1 MQKNKSIQLNAIL
14 NIIKQCCVIIFPL
27 ITYSYVTRVLG
38 SANYGRFSF
47 SQSIIEL
54 FVSLASLGIPT
65 YAIRETAR
73 VRDDNKKVENISS
86 QLLTINVI
94 MLVFTLIVL
103 FLLVRMVPRL
113 HRESV
118 LIAILSMEIISNIFG
133 RDWVNNVFEDF
144 FYLTIRY
151 IVIQTIS
158 LILILTLIKTSN
170 DFIKY
175 TWIMAISYSAN
186 YLLNIYYT
194 RRYIPYKLT
203 IHLNLKKHLKP
214 IIYLFCIQIATT
226 IFVKSDIIILGFFRP
241 DSEVGIYTI
250 ASNIYVV
257 IKTLL
262 NAVIVVAIP
271 RLSVYLGK
279 EDRESYMRLL
289 SGLRNVLYT
298 LVIPSVIGILFLSKD
313 IMTILG
319 GNAFVSGF
327 SSLSILCVAIFFAVF
342 GCFYSQAI
350 LVPNRD
356 ERSYFFATVLSA
368 LVNVGLNFVLIPI
381 WGINAAAFTTVLAEA
396 TIVLVCRKYSQEY
409 IDKFTVMKIS
419 PIVLGCVAIALNC
432 ILCQKNMHWI
442 VFRVSGSILISSFL
456 YVIILILG
464 KNEVVLNG
472 LEMIRKKLNL

>member
-1 MQKNKSIQLNAIL
+1 M
-14 NIIKQCCVIIFPL
+14 
-27 ITYSYVTRVLG
+27 
-38 SANYGRFSF
+38 
-47 SQSIIEL
+47 
-54 FVSLASLGIPT
+54 
-65 YAIRETAR
+65 
-73 VRDDNKKVENISS
+73 
-86 QLLTINVI
+86 
-94 MLVFTLIVL
+94 
-103 FLLVRMVPRL
+103 
-113 HRESV
+113 
-118 LIAILSMEIISNIFG
+118 
-133 RDWVNNVFEDF
+133 
-144 FYLTIRY
+144 
-151 IVIQTIS
+151 
-158 LILILTLIKTSN
+158 
-170 DFIKY
+170 
-175 TWIMAISYSAN
+175 
-186 YLLNIYYT
+186 
-194 RRYIPYKLT
+194 
-203 IHLNLKKHLKP
+203 
-214 IIYLFCIQIATT
+214 
-226 IFVKSDIIILGFFRP
+226 GFFRP

-396 TIVLVCRKYSQEY
+396 TIVLVCRKFSQEY

-419 PIVLGCVAIALNC
+419 PIVLGCVAIALSC

-472 LEMIRKKLNL
+472 LEMIRKKLKL